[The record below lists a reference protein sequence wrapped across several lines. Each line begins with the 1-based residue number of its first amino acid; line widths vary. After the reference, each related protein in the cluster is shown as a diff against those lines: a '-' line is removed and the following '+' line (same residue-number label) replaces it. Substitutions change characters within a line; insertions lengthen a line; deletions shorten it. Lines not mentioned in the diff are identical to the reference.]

1 MTIEKLNEII
11 HFYSTYKF
19 EDFKPIEINGCET
32 VTDLRTFVRS
42 HVLAIRPNIDNPI
55 YQPYFD
61 RLHKVYL
68 ISKL

>member
-1 MTIEKLNEII
+1 MNLEKLNEII

-19 EDFKPIEINGCET
+19 EDFKPIKINGCET

-42 HVLAIRPNIDNPI
+42 HILAIRPNINNPI

-61 RLHKVYL
+61 RLYKVYL
-68 ISKL
+68 ISKI